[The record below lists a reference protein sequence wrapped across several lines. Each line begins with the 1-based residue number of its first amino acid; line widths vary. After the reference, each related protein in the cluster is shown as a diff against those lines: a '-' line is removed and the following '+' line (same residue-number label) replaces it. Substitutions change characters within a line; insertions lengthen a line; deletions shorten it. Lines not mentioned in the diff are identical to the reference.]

1 MIQSAY
7 IFLFKSQFLLIGV
20 ALQLAVL
27 KIIFEE
33 YYNKFLLNYNTNSLF
48 VDVSVSSIINFT
60 TRKFYNLFY
69 NFGLGA
75 LIISLCLLINNDFII
90 SLNKEVIDSHFIFF
104 VKFVFILLSI
114 FCYITS
120 YKSIVTIKL
129 HYLTFVIVYLIMVA
143 AGIMM
148 IDSLNHN
155 FLELYTSME
164 LFAIVLYFFIGLSSK
179 TILGISV
186 AESNIKFF
194 LYNIVL
200 SSFFLIGVL
209 VIYSVTGTLDFTELQ
224 YLLSNS
230 LFIKDT
236 EIYFGCLVA
245 LFLIFL
251 TIFYKLGLAP
261 FQSIGPEMYEGTSI
275 TTLLMIMVLPKYVF
289 SVILI
294 KLIITLNTIFIS
306 NQLLIIS
313 IGLLSLIAG
322 SIITFFQKKVRRF
335 FIYGSTVPF
344 SIFTI
349 LLALPYTINY
359 TYSYFFLVSYTVL
372 SFVLWSFFSFIYINK
387 DLLEKFENGT
397 ALKTWDIGIHKS
409 TYLSDFT
416 GLFNKNRVYAVIL
429 GYLILS
435 FSGLPP
441 FVYFLT
447 KISIISQF
455 VYNNSIS
462 LALLV
467 SILGL
472 LMLGYYFKIIKLIFY
487 DKSKTMQHY
496 INTKRE
502 YFGNFNNKLDTLS
515 LILSIVLIF
524 SVLSIVY
531 FDFFINEIKLCMILI
546 ENF

>member
-75 LIISLCLLINNDFII
+75 LIVSLCLLINNDFII

-104 VKFVFILLSI
+104 VKFVFIILSI

-236 EIYFGCLVA
+236 EIYFGCLVS

-313 IGLLSLIAG
+313 VGLLSLIAG

-387 DLLEKFENGT
+387 DLVENFENGT
-397 ALKTWDIGIHKS
+397 ALNTWDIGIHKS

-467 SILGL
+467 SIIGL
-472 LMLGYYFKIIKLIFY
+472 LMLGYYFKVIKLIFY
-487 DKSKTMQHY
+487 DKSKTMQYY

-515 LILSIVLIF
+515 LLLSIVLIF

>member
-129 HYLTFVIVYLIMVA
+129 HYLTFVIAYLIMVA

-200 SSFFLIGVL
+200 SSFFFNRGFSNLF
-209 VIYSVTGTLDFTELQ
+209 SNRDFR
-224 YLLSNS
+224 
-230 LFIKDT
+230 
-236 EIYFGCLVA
+236 
-245 LFLIFL
+245 
-251 TIFYKLGLAP
+251 FY
-261 FQSIGPEMYEGTSI
+261 
-275 TTLLMIMVLPKYVF
+275 
-289 SVILI
+289 
-294 KLIITLNTIFIS
+294 
-306 NQLLIIS
+306 
-313 IGLLSLIAG
+313 
-322 SIITFFQKKVRRF
+322 
-335 FIYGSTVPF
+335 
-344 SIFTI
+344 
-349 LLALPYTINY
+349 
-359 TYSYFFLVSYTVL
+359 
-372 SFVLWSFFSFIYINK
+372 
-387 DLLEKFENGT
+387 
-397 ALKTWDIGIHKS
+397 
-409 TYLSDFT
+409 
-416 GLFNKNRVYAVIL
+416 
-429 GYLILS
+429 
-435 FSGLPP
+435 
-441 FVYFLT
+441 
-447 KISIISQF
+447 
-455 VYNNSIS
+455 
-462 LALLV
+462 
-467 SILGL
+467 
-472 LMLGYYFKIIKLIFY
+472 
-487 DKSKTMQHY
+487 
-496 INTKRE
+496 
-502 YFGNFNNKLDTLS
+502 
-515 LILSIVLIF
+515 
-524 SVLSIVY
+524 
-531 FDFFINEIKLCMILI
+531 
-546 ENF
+546 

>member
-75 LIISLCLLINNDFII
+75 LILSLCLLINNDFII

-129 HYLTFVIVYLIMVA
+129 HYLTFVIAYLIMVA

-230 LFIKDT
+230 LFIKDS
-236 EIYFGCLVA
+236 EIYFGCLVS

-313 IGLLSLIAG
+313 VGLLSLIAG

-387 DLLEKFENGT
+387 DLVENFENGT
-397 ALKTWDIGIHKS
+397 ALNTWDIGIHKS

-467 SILGL
+467 SIIGL
-472 LMLGYYFKIIKLIFY
+472 LMLGYYFKVIKLIFY
-487 DKSKTMQHY
+487 DKSKTMQYY

-515 LILSIVLIF
+515 LLLSIVLF
-524 SVLSIVY
+524 
-531 FDFFINEIKLCMILI
+531 
-546 ENF
+546 